1 MSSPIKAWRE
11 QKKII
16 KFLNLQGKIIT
27 LTKVRVPP
35 KGFSSDAPYYLVI
48 VELSNKQR
56 LIGQMTDAY
65 SENPQIGD
73 EVEVVYRRQKK
84 PDQEGVI
91 YYGIKFRL
99 KK

>member
-11 QKKII
+11 QKKIT
-16 KFLNLQGKIIT
+16 KFLGLEGTILS

-35 KGFSSDAPYYLVI
+35 LGFSSDAPYFLAI
-48 VELSNKQR
+48 VETENKQK
-56 LIGQMTDAY
+56 LIGQITDA
-65 SENPQIGD
+65 SGENPQIND
-73 EVEVVYRRQKK
+73 TVEIVYRRQKK

-99 KK
+99 TK